1 MTAISNSAVRVSWMP
16 LLLPSDGA
24 LVGYRVLYW
33 QSELNSIH
41 VPDGATQVDINNLN
55 LKNNSCQFTIIAEIS
70 IDGLPQKA
78 NISQYMY
85 LKPIDSTGLCHG

>member
-1 MTAISNSAVRVSWMP
+1 MTAISNSTVRVSWMP

-33 QSELNSIH
+33 QSEMNSIY

-55 LKNNSCQFTIIAEIS
+55 LKNNSYQFTIMAEIS
-70 IDGLPQKA
+70 IDGLPQNA
-78 NISQYMY
+78 NISQYTY
-85 LKPIDSTGLCHG
+85 LKSIDSTGLCHG